1 MALRNFLIL
10 RRSRSD
16 RLEGRS
22 ALVQPAAK
30 QRQASRGAWLTLGGA
45 FAAFTVGA
53 GIMHSYTV
61 FLVAFIEEFQWSRAE
76 TSIAYS
82 VSQLVAGASSPLVG
96 GLVDRLGP
104 RRLLLL
110 GGGLLLL
117 GLLGSAFVSALWQ
130 IILLYGIIMTIGAN
144 CLGLVAFVPLLSRYF
159 VRRRGMAVSILQSAN
174 GFGRA
179 ASAPLVQFLIST
191 LGWRATYLVQAAFIA
206 AAVPLLAVIFR
217 RASRYPVSAEPA
229 RSSSAAAAAP
239 TTSASWTLAE
249 AMRTPHFWLLFAV
262 YLFTGLGSFLVSLHQ
277 LAFAV
282 DRGFDKLYAAGVL
295 GSDAFLAI
303 AGTIVTGTLSDYI
316 GRELSAILAYGVSIL
331 GVVCALLITSP
342 DQHLLLWLH
351 ACFFGLTWGR
361 AGPGDHRQ
369 DRRPL
374 SRQPARHDPRRDHDR
389 QWYRLRR
396 RRLGRGM
403 DFRSHRQLP
412 ARLPVVDPVLSVR
425 LRRVLGAAPPARA
438 VMLQAAKSI
447 NCRTEAPDLSAAK
460 PSLICSSF
468 NLPEIRWSSFKRPWR
483 HNDNR
488 RGMSTRKRLPPIE
501 VPCSLRSRRK
511 SKPCSSIFTP
521 NGTMPMIVA
530 VPPARRH

>member
-262 YLFTGLGSFLVSLHQ
+262 YLFTGLGSFMVSLHQ

-295 GSDAFLAI
+295 GSGAFLAI

-351 ACFFGLTWGR
+351 ACFFGLTWGAR
-361 AGPGDHRQ
+361 GPAITAKTADLFPGSQLGTILGVITIGSGIGSAAGAWGAGWIFDLTGSYRLAFLLSILFYLCGCVAFWAL
-369 DRRPL
+369 RRP
-374 SRQPARHDPRRDHDR
+374 
-389 QWYRLRR
+389 
-396 RRLGRGM
+396 
-403 DFRSHRQLP
+403 
-412 ARLPVVDPVLSVR
+412 PVR
-425 LRRVLGAAPPARA
+425 
-438 VMLQAAKSI
+438 
-447 NCRTEAPDLSAAK
+447 
-460 PSLICSSF
+460 
-468 NLPEIRWSSFKRPWR
+468 
-483 HNDNR
+483 
-488 RGMSTRKRLPPIE
+488 
-501 VPCSLRSRRK
+501 
-511 SKPCSSIFTP
+511 
-521 NGTMPMIVA
+521 
-530 VPPARRH
+530 